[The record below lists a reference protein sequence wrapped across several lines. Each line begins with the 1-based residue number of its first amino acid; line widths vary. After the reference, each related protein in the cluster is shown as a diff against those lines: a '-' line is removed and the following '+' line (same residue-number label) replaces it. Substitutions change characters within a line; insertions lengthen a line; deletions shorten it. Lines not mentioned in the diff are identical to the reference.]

1 MRWFF
6 GRLRKRRETLKV
18 MRKMTLYGADVMEV
32 FADGYDGEEA
42 LNRIKMLTEIY
53 ILDAEETELVY
64 DET

>member
-6 GRLRKRRETLKV
+6 GRLRKRRESLEV
-18 MRKMTLYGADVMEV
+18 MRRMTLYGADVMEV

-42 LNRIKMLTEIY
+42 LSRIKMLTEIY

>member
-6 GRLRKRRETLKV
+6 GRLRKRREALEV
-18 MRKMTLYGADVMEV
+18 MRKTTLYGADVMEV